1 MKRKISL
8 FLVLAMCITTL
19 TTSGTESEEKVY
31 ITYDEVY
38 NMVLENNQSIQSNKL
53 ALKVM
58 KNPPG
63 VAEAQDAL
71 WSASQGMN
79 SLLSSMNDALLM
91 VDLITNPTDYPL
103 YMALTAGIMSIS
115 NMKSEIDSQMISLN
129 SQTDEEMEGT
139 IKQFESIEQ
148 QIIWGAQSLYMA
160 YIGLD
165 LTVEELLISKNSL
178 ETTVVSLEKRYE
190 LGQISALDL
199 SNVKINIINLNS
211 ALETLAYEQ
220 EKLLYDLNIL
230 LGRDYGTTLTLSHD
244 IVPDVDYFSNISFED
259 DFVKVLESNY
269 SYYTVSESFDDAKDT
284 HKSLNNT
291 ASQNNYDMARI
302 NLEIQEQSLKSSL
315 NKIYLQIA
323 EKQRLVSVEEE
334 ILLNKAENLTAQ
346 ELKYSHGTISLDEL
360 NATQAEYDTQ
370 ALKVKTANF
379 NFFIAIEQY
388 KWALNGMITG

>member
-38 NMVLENNQSIQSNKL
+38 DMVLENNQSIQSNKL

-79 SLLSSMNDALLM
+79 SLLSTMNDALLM
-91 VDLITNPTDYPL
+91 VKPASEYPL

-115 NMKSEIDSQMISLN
+115 NMKSEISSQMISLN

-211 ALETLAYEQ
+211 ALETLEYEQ

-244 IVPDVDYFSNISFED
+244 IVPDVNYFSNISFED
-259 DFVKVLESNY
+259 DFVKVLENNY
-269 SYYTVSESFDDAKDT
+269 NYYTVSESFDDAKDT
-284 HKSLNNT
+284 HTSLDNT

-323 EKQRLVSVEEE
+323 EKQRLVSVEKE
-334 ILLNKAENLTAQ
+334 ILLNKEVNLTAQ